1 MLKPWY
7 RLSYSE
13 VRSCIV
19 ATATRKD
26 GYNGHTCKIGI
37 SLHPQCKIPIAV
49 YSSGTFKLS
58 DQSFSLSND
67 LISALK
73 SNPSSVNS
81 SLLSIDHNIDQTF
94 VDSLPMG

>member
-19 ATATRKD
+19 ATATHKD
-26 GYNGHTCKIGI
+26 GYNGHNCKIGI
-37 SLHPQCKIPIAV
+37 ALHPQCKVPIAV

-58 DQSFSLSND
+58 DQSFALASD
-67 LISALK
+67 LINTLK
-73 SNPSSVNS
+73 SNPVSVNS
-81 SLLSIDHNIDQTF
+81 SLLSVDSTIDQEF
-94 VDSLPMG
+94 VDGLPIG